1 MYLGRA
7 LIMIGDFHDIRAF
20 QKKPATV
27 EVRAMKPALV
37 GCKSF
42 FLFNMLMAE
51 VQVC

>member
-7 LIMIGDFHDIRAF
+7 LIMIGDFHDISAF
-20 QKKPATV
+20 QKKPATL

-37 GCKSF
+37 GCKSCVF
-42 FLFNMLMAE
+42 FNMLMAE